1 MTKFLDLF
9 EKIEK
14 GNFGLTDAMIYQSIQ
29 MGSDF
34 IPIWGGNQDHSIPTR
49 YVEVHARTTENKR
62 ITIFKGEGI
71 IISFDGSSGSM
82 TYKKS
87 QRFAL
92 NHHAGFFKV
101 KTGAKKQIN
110 PKFFALFY
118 QKQLQEASISEG
130 SRTLTVKQI
139 YSMDF
144 EIPEFSTQNEIMEK
158 VGPLL
163 KKRQKLIEMNNK
175 IDAIFSKHIV

>member
-1 MTKFLDLF
+1 MVKFLDLF

-14 GNFGLTDAMIYQSIQ
+14 GDFGLTDAMIYKSIQ

-34 IPIWGGNQDHSIPTR
+34 VPIWGGNQDHSIPSR
-49 YVEVHARTTENKR
+49 YVEVDARTTKNKQ
-62 ITIFKGEGI
+62 ITIFSGDGI

-82 TYKKS
+82 TYK
-87 QRFAL
+87 QNERFAL

-101 KTGAKKQIN
+101 RSDAKKKIN

-130 SRTLTVKQI
+130 SRTLTVNQI

-144 EIPEFSTQNEIMEK
+144 EIPEFPTQNEIMEK
-158 VGPLL
+158 VTPLL